1 MKLEQKHHP
10 DGVGFS
16 LRVVNTET
24 NRFTK
29 AIERTKMKIQRELK
43 TRQSLNV
50 EIPLASITF
59 ARAKVNEQF
68 QVCAAKTKT
77 TKADEKRIKIPLA
90 RMLKNNREG
99 IVVNALGKTT
109 AVFLAGGLAGALAKT
124 CTAPLDRLKIIM
136 QTSGASQQSAAA
148 KAAVSGGL
156 VPAFMAIGK
165 SEGLAGYWRGNTPQV
180 ARVLPYSATMLFAYD
195 FYKKKY
201 TDKKTG
207 ELSVPGRLL
216 AGASAA

>member
-1 MKLEQKHHP
+1 MKMEQKSHP

-16 LRVVNTET
+16 LRVVVNTKT

-29 AIERTKMKIQRELK
+29 AIERTKMKIQREIQ
-43 TRQSLNV
+43 TRQTLNV

-77 TKADEKRIKIPLA
+77 NSTKADEKRVKIPLA

-99 IVVNALGKTT
+99 IVVNAMGATT

-180 ARVLPYSATMLFAYD
+180 ARVFRIPRRCCSRTIFIRRNMRIR
-195 FYKKKY
+195 KR
-201 TDKKTG
+201 
-207 ELSVPGRLL
+207 ES
-216 AGASAA
+216 

>member
-29 AIERTKMKIQRELK
+29 AIERTKMKIQRELR

-77 TKADEKRIKIPLA
+77 TKADEKRIKIP
-90 RMLKNNREG
+90 
-99 IVVNALGKTT
+99 
-109 AVFLAGGLAGALAKT
+109 
-124 CTAPLDRLKIIM
+124 
-136 QTSGASQQSAAA
+136 
-148 KAAVSGGL
+148 VSYTHLTLPTILL
-156 VPAFMAIGK
+156 V
-165 SEGLAGYWRGNTPQV
+165 
-180 ARVLPYSATMLFAYD
+180 
-195 FYKKKY
+195 
-201 TDKKTG
+201 
-207 ELSVPGRLL
+207 
-216 AGASAA
+216 

>member
-1 MKLEQKHHP
+1 MKLEQKQHP

-16 LRVVNTET
+16 LRGVSTKTKT
-24 NRFTK
+24 NGLNNLEK
-29 AIERTKMKIQRELK
+29 AIERTKMKIQRELR
-43 TRQSLNV
+43 TRQTLNV

-59 ARAKVNEQF
+59 ARGKVNEQF

-99 IVVNALGKTT
+99 IVVNMMGKTT

-136 QTSGASQQSAAA
+136 QTSGASQQ
-148 KAAVSGGL
+148 KRGGESGGERR
-156 VPAFMAIGK
+156 F
-165 SEGLAGYWRGNTPQV
+165 SAGVYGDW
-180 ARVLPYSATMLFAYD
+180 
-195 FYKKKY
+195 
-201 TDKKTG
+201 
-207 ELSVPGRLL
+207 
-216 AGASAA
+216 

>member
-1 MKLEQKHHP
+1 MKLEQKQHP

-16 LRVVNTET
+16 LRVSTTKTKT
-24 NRFTK
+24 NGLNLEK
-29 AIERTKMKIQRELK
+29 AIERTKMKIQRELR

-99 IVVNALGKTT
+99 IFVNMMGKTT

-124 CTAPLDRLKIIM
+124 CTAPLDR
-136 QTSGASQQSAAA
+136 
-148 KAAVSGGL
+148 
-156 VPAFMAIGK
+156 
-165 SEGLAGYWRGNTPQV
+165 
-180 ARVLPYSATMLFAYD
+180 
-195 FYKKKY
+195 
-201 TDKKTG
+201 
-207 ELSVPGRLL
+207 
-216 AGASAA
+216 